1 MGFDWAHTISSISK
15 LILRSARNS
24 VDGGSRDNSSK
35 DCRFESICNEFNHN
49 KLMKKYQGYAQNE
62 KFKVG
67 LNGKTVYIF
76 DNDEN
81 ELARFQDAPY
91 MYRGKFIP
99 NTNTLVVKS
108 TAGWLLFYDLDS
120 LALIKKIRF
129 SNIGSQD
136 GNFAITQDGKYLY
149 NIESPNCSTRTQLTK
164 YDLGTLKPLITS
176 FHNSETIFLKY
187 VEISNET
194 IFLFGFMRN
203 DKGIKDYGFI
213 GQYKEIGEKWM
224 LQDGKRIADV
234 IYDKI
239 RQYKGCED
247 FGFTQKTLKIHN
259 LEKIEDLEPYTL
271 SGVYQDIIESNKAR
285 GCINN
290 EKTNEESSFYEWL
303 EDALKK
309 ISGDVEAINFNLY
322 EDNGD
327 KWSVELVG
335 TSTFD
340 ENNSDWACNEV
351 YTTRDNPYVLTK
363 KSDWK
368 AIENLFTTFLLNY
381 LERGKYAHI
390 LKECRGI
397 GIGFVDGDLSIL
409 YKKDK
414 RKVAEEAI
422 ESVLSKYKDREGFL
436 SMLDEYGRDIYTYMI
451 SNEAEETA
459 LKALCIADD
468 VNKEDR
474 YGYSYLTFACVGHK
488 AKVIEELLRMGADP
502 NHKSHPLLKAL
513 GRKNKD
519 NPAILELF
527 IQYGVDLKADVNG
540 STVEETIR
548 SFGDKA
554 LNQILDKNK
563 PPKGMN
569 GMYMY
574 FSARTQTLAQFKEV
588 YDKRL
593 LNETPQDG
601 SPVIFCAMANQTPQN
616 RYDIVKFL
624 IGEGAELKGTNEESE
639 TLFHI
644 LFSRP
649 KHIMEQTVE
658 LTQILIDAGV
668 DINQLDAKHE
678 VAIQELISQPMF
690 TDEDLAPWYDVIF
703 QKCTL
708 ELNTKNDWGYTP
720 IELARKTPYRADLLR
735 RMTEQMALK

>member
-108 TAGWLLFYDLDS
+108 TSGWLLFYDLDS
-120 LALIKKIRF
+120 LTLIKKIRF
-129 SNIGSQD
+129 SNIGSQN

-149 NIESPNCSTRTQLTK
+149 NIESPNYSTRTQLTK
-164 YDLGTLKPLITS
+164 YDLETLKPLITS

-187 VEISNET
+187 VEISNEF
-194 IFLFGFMRN
+194 IFLFGFMRD

-213 GQYKEIGEKWM
+213 SQYKEIGEKCM
-224 LQDGKRIADV
+224 LRDGKRIADV

-239 RQYKGCED
+239 WQYKDCED
-247 FGFTQKTLKIHN
+247 FGFTQKTLKIHD

-271 SGVYQDIIESNKAR
+271 SGVYQDIIASNKAR
-285 GCINN
+285 GRINK
-290 EKTNEESSFYEWL
+290 EKTNEESSFYNWL

-309 ISGDVEAINFNLY
+309 LPGNVEAINFNLY
-322 EDNGD
+322 DDGDN

-335 TSTFD
+335 SSTFD

-351 YTTRDNPYVLTK
+351 YTTRENPYVLTK

-390 LKECRGI
+390 LKEYRGI

-414 RKVAEEAI
+414 
-422 ESVLSKYKDREGFL
+422 
-436 SMLDEYGRDIYTYMI
+436 
-451 SNEAEETA
+451 
-459 LKALCIADD
+459 
-468 VNKEDR
+468 
-474 YGYSYLTFACVGHK
+474 
-488 AKVIEELLRMGADP
+488 
-502 NHKSHPLLKAL
+502 
-513 GRKNKD
+513 
-519 NPAILELF
+519 
-527 IQYGVDLKADVNG
+527 
-540 STVEETIR
+540 
-548 SFGDKA
+548 
-554 LNQILDKNK
+554 
-563 PPKGMN
+563 
-569 GMYMY
+569 
-574 FSARTQTLAQFKEV
+574 
-588 YDKRL
+588 
-593 LNETPQDG
+593 
-601 SPVIFCAMANQTPQN
+601 
-616 RYDIVKFL
+616 
-624 IGEGAELKGTNEESE
+624 
-639 TLFHI
+639 
-644 LFSRP
+644 
-649 KHIMEQTVE
+649 
-658 LTQILIDAGV
+658 
-668 DINQLDAKHE
+668 
-678 VAIQELISQPMF
+678 
-690 TDEDLAPWYDVIF
+690 
-703 QKCTL
+703 
-708 ELNTKNDWGYTP
+708 
-720 IELARKTPYRADLLR
+720 
-735 RMTEQMALK
+735 

>member
-1 MGFDWAHTISSISK
+1 MSFDWAHTISSISK
-15 LILRSARNS
+15 LILRSARNA
-24 VDGGSRDNSSK
+24 DNGGSGDNDSK
-35 DCRFESICNEFNHN
+35 DSQFESICSEFNQN

-108 TAGWLLFYDLDS
+108 TAGWLLFYDLDN
-120 LALIKKIRF
+120 LVLIKKIRF
-129 SNIGSQD
+129 SNIGSQTK
-136 GNFAITQDGKYLY
+136 NFAITQDGKYLY
-149 NIESPNCSTRTQLTK
+149 NIEAPNYSIRTQLTK
-164 YDLGTLKPLITS
+164 YDLRTLKPVITS
-176 FHNSETIFLKY
+176 FHNSETIFLEY
-187 VEISNET
+187 VEISNEA

-213 GQYKEIGEKWM
+213 SQYKEIGEKCI
-224 LQDGKRIADV
+224 LRDGKRIADV
-234 IYDKI
+234 VYEKI
-239 RQYKGCED
+239 SQYKGCED
-247 FGFTQKTLKIHN
+247 FGFTKKSLEYSG

-285 GCINN
+285 GRINN
-290 EKTNEESSFYEWL
+290 EKTNEESSFYNWL
-303 EDALKK
+303 ENALKK
-309 ISGDVEAINFNLY
+309 LPSDVEAINFNLY

-340 ENNSDWACNEV
+340 ENNSDWACSEI
-351 YTTRDNPYVLTK
+351 YTTRETPYVLRK

-414 RKVAEEAI
+414 RKEAEEAI
-422 ESVLSKYKDREGFL
+422 ESVLSKYKDRAGFL
-436 SMLDEYGRDIYTYMI
+436 SMLDEYGRDIYTHMI

-459 LKALCIADD
+459 LKALYAVDD

-668 DINQLDAKHE
+668 DINQLDAKHRA
-678 VAIQELISQPMF
+678 AIQYLISHPKF
-690 TDEDLAPWYDVIF
+690 TDEDFAPLYDVIF
-703 QKCTL
+703 QNCTL
-708 ELNTKNDWGYTP
+708 EVNAKNDWGYTP
-720 IELARKTPYRADLLR
+720 IELARKLQYRADLLK
-735 RMTEQMALK
+735 RMTE

>member
-1 MGFDWAHTISSISK
+1 MGFDLAHTISSISK
-15 LILRSARNS
+15 LILRAAKNAD
-24 VDGGSRDNSSK
+24 DGGSGDSGSK
-35 DCRFESICNEFNHN
+35 DSRFESICSEFNHN

-108 TAGWLLFYDLDS
+108 TAGWLLFYDLDN

-129 SNIGSQD
+129 SNIGSQTK
-136 GNFAITQDGKYLY
+136 NFAITQDGKYLY
-149 NIESPNCSTRTQLTK
+149 NIEAPNHSTRTQLTK
-164 YDLGTLKPLITS
+164 YDLGTLKPVITS
-176 FHNSETIFLKY
+176 FHNSETIFLEY
-187 VEISNET
+187 VEISNEA

-213 GQYKEIGEKWM
+213 SQYKEIGEKCI
-224 LQDGKRIADV
+224 LRDGKRIADV
-234 IYDKI
+234 VYEKI
-239 RQYKGCED
+239 SQYKGCED
-247 FGFTQKTLKIHN
+247 FGFTKKSLEYSG

-285 GCINN
+285 GRINN
-290 EKTNEESSFYEWL
+290 EKTNEESSFYNWL
-303 EDALKK
+303 ENALKK
-309 ISGDVEAINFNLY
+309 LPSDVEAINFNLY

-340 ENNSDWACNEV
+340 ENNSDWACSEI
-351 YTTRDNPYVLTK
+351 YTTRETPYVLRK

-414 RKVAEEAI
+414 RKEAEEAI
-422 ESVLSKYKDREGFL
+422 ESVLSKYKDRAGFL
-436 SMLDEYGRDIYTYMI
+436 SMLDEYGRDIYTHMI

-459 LKALCIADD
+459 LKALYAVDD

-668 DINQLDAKHE
+668 DINQLDAKHRA
-678 VAIQELISQPMF
+678 AIQYLISHPKF
-690 TDEDLAPWYDVIF
+690 TDEDFAPLYDVIF
-703 QKCTL
+703 QNCTL
-708 ELNTKNDWGYTP
+708 EVNAKNDWGYTP
-720 IELARKTPYRADLLR
+720 IELARKLQYRADLLK
-735 RMTEQMALK
+735 RMTE

>member
-15 LILRSARNS
+15 LILRSARNA
-24 VDGGSRDNSSK
+24 DNGGSGDNDSK
-35 DCRFESICNEFNHN
+35 DSQFESICSEFNQN

-108 TAGWLLFYDLDS
+108 TAGWLLFYDLDN
-120 LALIKKIRF
+120 LVLIKKIRF
-129 SNIGSQD
+129 SNIGSQTK
-136 GNFAITQDGKYLY
+136 NFAITQDGKYLY
-149 NIESPNCSTRTQLTK
+149 NIEAPNYSIRTQLTK
-164 YDLGTLKPLITS
+164 YDLRTLKPVITS
-176 FHNSETIFLKY
+176 FHNSETIFLEY
-187 VEISNET
+187 VEISNEA

-213 GQYKEIGEKWM
+213 SQYKEVGEKCI
-224 LQDGKRIADV
+224 LRDGKRIADV
-234 IYDKI
+234 VYEKI
-239 RQYKGCED
+239 SQYKGCED
-247 FGFTQKTLKIHN
+247 FGFTKKSLEYSG

-285 GCINN
+285 GRINN
-290 EKTNEESSFYEWL
+290 EKTNEESSFYNWL
-303 EDALKK
+303 ENALKK
-309 ISGDVEAINFNLY
+309 LPSDVEAINFNLY

-340 ENNSDWACNEV
+340 ENNSDWACSEI
-351 YTTRDNPYVLTK
+351 YTTRETPYVLRK

-414 RKVAEEAI
+414 RKEAEEAI
-422 ESVLSKYKDREGFL
+422 ESVLSKYKDRAGFL
-436 SMLDEYGRDIYTYMI
+436 SMLDEYGRDIYTHMI

-459 LKALCIADD
+459 LKALYAVDD

-668 DINQLDAKHE
+668 DINQLDAKHRA
-678 VAIQELISQPMF
+678 AIQYLISHPKF
-690 TDEDLAPWYDVIF
+690 TDEDFAPLYDVIF
-703 QKCTL
+703 QNCTL
-708 ELNTKNDWGYTP
+708 EVNAKNDWGYTP
-720 IELARKTPYRADLLR
+720 IELARKLQYRADLLK
-735 RMTEQMALK
+735 RMTE

>member
-15 LILRSARNS
+15 LILRAARNAD
-24 VDGGSRDNSSK
+24 DGGSGDSGSKNS
-35 DCRFESICNEFNHN
+35 RFESVCSEFNHN

-99 NTNTLVVKS
+99 NSNTLVVKS
-108 TAGWLLFYDLDS
+108 TAGWLLFYDLDR
-120 LALIKKIRF
+120 LTLIQKIRF

-149 NIESPNCSTRTQLTK
+149 NIEAPDYSTKTQLTK
-164 YDLGTLKPLITS
+164 YDLRTLKPIITS
-176 FHNSETIFLKY
+176 FHNSDNIVLKY
-187 VEISNET
+187 IEISNET
-194 IFLFGFMRN
+194 IFLFGFMRD
-203 DKGIKDYGFI
+203 DKGNKDYGFI
-213 GQYKEIGEKWM
+213 GQYKEIGEKCM
-224 LQDGKRIADV
+224 LREGKRIADV

-247 FGFTQKTLKIHN
+247 FGFTKKSLEYSG
-259 LEKIEDLEPYTL
+259 LEKIEDLEPCTL

-285 GCINN
+285 GRINN
-290 EKTNEESSFYEWL
+290 EKTNEESSFYNWL
-303 EDALKK
+303 ENALKK
-309 ISGDVEAINFNLY
+309 LPSDVEAISFNLY

-351 YTTRDNPYVLTK
+351 YTTRENPYVLTK

-381 LERGKYAHI
+381 LEQGKYAHI
-390 LKECRGI
+390 LKEYRGI

-414 RKVAEEAI
+414 RKVAEETI

-436 SMLDEYGRDIYTYMI
+436 SMLDEYGRDIFTHMI

-459 LKALCIADD
+459 LKALYIADD
-468 VNKEDR
+468 INKEDR

-488 AKVIEELLRMGADP
+488 VKVIEELLRMGADP

-513 GRKNKD
+513 GRKSKD

-527 IQYGVDLKADVNG
+527 IRYGVDLKAEVNG

-548 SFGDKA
+548 SFGDEA
-554 LNQILDKNK
+554 LSQILDK
-563 PPKGMN
+563 
-569 GMYMY
+569 
-574 FSARTQTLAQFKEV
+574 
-588 YDKRL
+588 
-593 LNETPQDG
+593 
-601 SPVIFCAMANQTPQN
+601 
-616 RYDIVKFL
+616 
-624 IGEGAELKGTNEESE
+624 
-639 TLFHI
+639 
-644 LFSRP
+644 
-649 KHIMEQTVE
+649 
-658 LTQILIDAGV
+658 
-668 DINQLDAKHE
+668 INLQR
-678 VAIQELISQPMF
+678 
-690 TDEDLAPWYDVIF
+690 
-703 QKCTL
+703 
-708 ELNTKNDWGYTP
+708 G
-720 IELARKTPYRADLLR
+720 
-735 RMTEQMALK
+735 

>member
-15 LILRSARNS
+15 LILRAARNAD
-24 VDGGSRDNSSK
+24 DGGSGDSGSKNS
-35 DCRFESICNEFNHN
+35 RFESVCSEFNHN

-99 NTNTLVVKS
+99 NSNTLVVKS
-108 TAGWLLFYDLDS
+108 TAGWLLFYDLDR
-120 LALIKKIRF
+120 LTLIQKIRF

-149 NIESPNCSTRTQLTK
+149 NIEAPDYSTKTQLTK
-164 YDLGTLKPLITS
+164 YDLRTLKPIITS
-176 FHNSETIFLKY
+176 FHNSDNIVLKY
-187 VEISNET
+187 IEISNET
-194 IFLFGFMRN
+194 IFLFGFMRD
-203 DKGIKDYGFI
+203 DKGNKDYGFI
-213 GQYKEIGEKWM
+213 GQYKEIGEKCM
-224 LQDGKRIADV
+224 LREGKRIADV

-247 FGFTQKTLKIHN
+247 FGFTKKSLEYRG

-285 GCINN
+285 GRINN

-303 EDALKK
+303 ENALKK
-309 ISGDVEAINFNLY
+309 LPGDVEAIHFNLY

-422 ESVLSKYKDREGFL
+422 ESVLSKYKDRKGFL
-436 SMLDEYGRDIYTYMI
+436 SMLDEYGRDIYTHMI

-658 LTQILIDAGV
+658 LTQILIEAGA
-668 DINQLDAKHE
+668 DINQLDAKHR
-678 VAIQELISQPMF
+678 VAIQYLISHPKF
-690 TDEDLAPWYDVIF
+690 TDEDFAPLYDVIF
-703 QKCTL
+703 QNCTL
-708 ELNTKNDWGYTP
+708 EVNVKNDWGYTP
-720 IELARKTPYRADLLR
+720 IELARKLPYRADLLK
-735 RMTEQMALK
+735 RMTE

>member
-436 SMLDEYGRDIYTYMI
+436 SMLDEYGRDIYTHMI

-678 VAIQELISQPMF
+678 VAIQELISQPKF
-690 TDEDLAPWYDVIF
+690 TDEDFAPLYDVIF

>member
-15 LILRSARNS
+15 LILRSARNA
-24 VDGGSRDNSSK
+24 DNGGSGDNDSK
-35 DCRFESICNEFNHN
+35 DSQFESICSEFNQN

-81 ELARFQDAPY
+81 ELARFQDTPY

-108 TAGWLLFYDLDS
+108 TAGWLLFYDLDN
-120 LALIKKIRF
+120 LVLIKKIRF
-129 SNIGSQD
+129 SNIGSQTK
-136 GNFAITQDGKYLY
+136 NFAITQDGKYLY
-149 NIESPNCSTRTQLTK
+149 NIEAPNYSIRTQLTK
-164 YDLGTLKPLITS
+164 YDLRTLKPVITS
-176 FHNSETIFLKY
+176 FHNSETIFLEY
-187 VEISNET
+187 VEISNEA

-213 GQYKEIGEKWM
+213 SQYKEIGEKCI
-224 LQDGKRIADV
+224 LRDGKRIADV
-234 IYDKI
+234 VYEKI
-239 RQYKGCED
+239 SQYKGCED
-247 FGFTQKTLKIHN
+247 FGFTKKSLEYSG
-259 LEKIEDLEPYTL
+259 LEKIEDLEPCTL

-285 GCINN
+285 GRINN
-290 EKTNEESSFYEWL
+290 EKTNEESSFYNWL
-303 EDALKK
+303 ENALKK
-309 ISGDVEAINFNLY
+309 LPSDVEAISFNLY

-351 YTTRDNPYVLTK
+351 YTTRENPYVLTK

-381 LERGKYAHI
+381 LEQGKYAHI
-390 LKECRGI
+390 LKEYRGI

-414 RKVAEEAI
+414 RKVAEETI

-436 SMLDEYGRDIYTYMI
+436 SMLDEYGRDIFTHMI

-459 LKALCIADD
+459 LKALYIADD
-468 VNKEDR
+468 INKEDR

-488 AKVIEELLRMGADP
+488 VKVIEELLRMGADP

-527 IQYGVDLKADVNG
+527 IRYGVDLKAEVNG

-548 SFGDKA
+548 SFGDEA
-554 LNQILDKNK
+554 LSQILDK
-563 PPKGMN
+563 
-569 GMYMY
+569 
-574 FSARTQTLAQFKEV
+574 
-588 YDKRL
+588 
-593 LNETPQDG
+593 
-601 SPVIFCAMANQTPQN
+601 
-616 RYDIVKFL
+616 
-624 IGEGAELKGTNEESE
+624 
-639 TLFHI
+639 
-644 LFSRP
+644 
-649 KHIMEQTVE
+649 
-658 LTQILIDAGV
+658 
-668 DINQLDAKHE
+668 INLQR
-678 VAIQELISQPMF
+678 
-690 TDEDLAPWYDVIF
+690 
-703 QKCTL
+703 
-708 ELNTKNDWGYTP
+708 G
-720 IELARKTPYRADLLR
+720 
-735 RMTEQMALK
+735 

>member
-1 MGFDWAHTISSISK
+1 M
-15 LILRSARNS
+15 
-24 VDGGSRDNSSK
+24 
-35 DCRFESICNEFNHN
+35 E
-49 KLMKKYQGYAQNE
+49 
-62 KFKVG
+62 
-67 LNGKTVYIF
+67 
-76 DNDEN
+76 
-81 ELARFQDAPY
+81 
-91 MYRGKFIP
+91 
-99 NTNTLVVKS
+99 
-108 TAGWLLFYDLDS
+108 
-120 LALIKKIRF
+120 
-129 SNIGSQD
+129 
-136 GNFAITQDGKYLY
+136 
-149 NIESPNCSTRTQLTK
+149 
-164 YDLGTLKPLITS
+164 
-176 FHNSETIFLKY
+176 Y
-187 VEISNET
+187 VEISNEA

-213 GQYKEIGEKWM
+213 SQYKEIGEKCI
-224 LQDGKRIADV
+224 LRDGKRIADV
-234 IYDKI
+234 VYEKI
-239 RQYKGCED
+239 SQYKGCED
-247 FGFTQKTLKIHN
+247 FGFTKKSLEYSG

-285 GCINN
+285 GRINN
-290 EKTNEESSFYEWL
+290 EKTNEESSFYNWL
-303 EDALKK
+303 ENALKK
-309 ISGDVEAINFNLY
+309 LPSDVEAINFNLY

-340 ENNSDWACNEV
+340 ENNSDWACSEI
-351 YTTRDNPYVLTK
+351 YTTRETPYVLRK

-414 RKVAEEAI
+414 RKEAEEAI
-422 ESVLSKYKDREGFL
+422 ESVLSKYKDRAGFL
-436 SMLDEYGRDIYTYMI
+436 SMLDEYGRDIYTHMI

-459 LKALCIADD
+459 LKALYAVDD

-668 DINQLDAKHE
+668 DINQLDAKHRA
-678 VAIQELISQPMF
+678 AIQYLISHPKF
-690 TDEDLAPWYDVIF
+690 TDEDFAPLYDVIF
-703 QKCTL
+703 QNCTL
-708 ELNTKNDWGYTP
+708 EVNAKNDWGYTP
-720 IELARKTPYRADLLR
+720 IELARKLQYRADLLK
-735 RMTEQMALK
+735 RMTE

>member
-1 MGFDWAHTISSISK
+1 MSFDWAHTISSISK
-15 LILRSARNS
+15 LILRSARNA
-24 VDGGSRDNSSK
+24 DNGGSGDNDSK
-35 DCRFESICNEFNHN
+35 DSQFESICSEFNQN

-108 TAGWLLFYDLDS
+108 TAGWLLFYDLDN
-120 LALIKKIRF
+120 LVLIKKIRF
-129 SNIGSQD
+129 SNIGSQTK
-136 GNFAITQDGKYLY
+136 NFAITQDGKYLY
-149 NIESPNCSTRTQLTK
+149 NIEAPNYSIRTQLTK
-164 YDLGTLKPLITS
+164 YDLRTLKPVITS
-176 FHNSETIFLKY
+176 FHNSETIFLEY
-187 VEISNET
+187 VEISNEA

-213 GQYKEIGEKWM
+213 SQYKEIGEKCI
-224 LQDGKRIADV
+224 LRDGKRIADV
-234 IYDKI
+234 VYEKI
-239 RQYKGCED
+239 SQYKGCED
-247 FGFTQKTLKIHN
+247 FGFTKKSLEYSG

-285 GCINN
+285 GRINN
-290 EKTNEESSFYEWL
+290 EKTNEESSFYNWL
-303 EDALKK
+303 ENALKK
-309 ISGDVEAINFNLY
+309 LPSDVEAINFNLY

-340 ENNSDWACNEV
+340 ENNSDWACSEI
-351 YTTRDNPYVLTK
+351 YTTRETPYVLRK

-368 AIENLFTTFLLNY
+368 AIENLFTIFLLNY

-414 RKVAEEAI
+414 RKEAEEAI
-422 ESVLSKYKDREGFL
+422 ESVLSKYKDRAGFL
-436 SMLDEYGRDIYTYMI
+436 SMLDEYGRDIYTHMI

-459 LKALCIADD
+459 LKALYAVDD

-668 DINQLDAKHE
+668 DINQLDAKHRA
-678 VAIQELISQPMF
+678 AIQYLISHPKF
-690 TDEDLAPWYDVIF
+690 TDEDFAPLYDVIF
-703 QKCTL
+703 QNCTL
-708 ELNTKNDWGYTP
+708 EVNAKNDWGYTP
-720 IELARKTPYRADLLR
+720 IELARKLQYRADLLK
-735 RMTEQMALK
+735 RMTE

>member
-15 LILRSARNS
+15 LFLRAARNAD
-24 VDGGSRDNSSK
+24 DGGSGDSGSK
-35 DCRFESICNEFNHN
+35 DSRFESICSEFNHN

-176 FHNSETIFLKY
+176 FHNSETIFLKC

-203 DKGIKDYGFI
+203 DKEIKDYGFI

-239 RQYKGCED
+239 SRYKGCED
-247 FGFTQKTLKIHN
+247 FGFTQKSLEYRS
-259 LEKIEDLEPYTL
+259 LEKIEDLEPFTL
-271 SGVYQDIIESNKAR
+271 SGVYQDIIASNKAR
-285 GCINN
+285 GRINK
-290 EKTNEESSFYEWL
+290 EKTNEESSFYNWL

-309 ISGDVEAINFNLY
+309 LPGNVEAVNFNLY
-322 EDNGD
+322 EDNDD

-351 YTTRDNPYVLTK
+351 YVTRENPYVLTK

-390 LKECRGI
+390 LKEYRGI

-436 SMLDEYGRDIYTYMI
+436 SMLDEYGRDIYTHMI

-668 DINQLDAKHE
+668 DINQLDAKHRA
-678 VAIQELISQPMF
+678 AIQYLISHPKF
-690 TDEDLAPWYDVIF
+690 TDEDFAPLYDVIF
-703 QKCTL
+703 QNCTL
-708 ELNTKNDWGYTP
+708 EVNAKNDWGYTP
-720 IELARKTPYRADLLR
+720 IELARKLQYRADLLK
-735 RMTEQMALK
+735 RMTE

>member
-15 LILRSARNS
+15 LILRSARNA
-24 VDGGSRDNSSK
+24 DNGGSGDNDSK
-35 DCRFESICNEFNHN
+35 DSQFESICSEFNQN

-108 TAGWLLFYDLDS
+108 TAGWLLFYDLDN
-120 LALIKKIRF
+120 LVLIKKIRF
-129 SNIGSQD
+129 SNIGSQTK
-136 GNFAITQDGKYLY
+136 NFAITQDGKYLY
-149 NIESPNCSTRTQLTK
+149 NIEAPNYSIRTQLTK
-164 YDLGTLKPLITS
+164 YDLRTLKPVITS
-176 FHNSETIFLKY
+176 FHNSETIFLEY
-187 VEISNET
+187 VEISNEA

-213 GQYKEIGEKWM
+213 SQYKEIGEKCI
-224 LQDGKRIADV
+224 LRDGKRIADV
-234 IYDKI
+234 VYEKI
-239 RQYKGCED
+239 SQYKGCED
-247 FGFTQKTLKIHN
+247 FGFTKKSLEYSG

-285 GCINN
+285 GRINN

-436 SMLDEYGRDIYTYMI
+436 SMLDEYGRDIYTHMI

-519 NPAILELF
+519 NPTILKLF
-527 IQYGVDLKADVNG
+527 IRYGVDLKAEVNG

-668 DINQLDAKHE
+668 DINQLDAKHRA
-678 VAIQELISQPMF
+678 AIQYLISHPKF
-690 TDEDLAPWYDVIF
+690 TDEDFAPLYDVIF
-703 QKCTL
+703 QNCTL
-708 ELNTKNDWGYTP
+708 EVNAKNDWGYTP
-720 IELARKTPYRADLLR
+720 IELARKLQYRADLLK
-735 RMTEQMALK
+735 RMTE

>member
-15 LILRSARNS
+15 LILRAAKNAD
-24 VDGGSRDNSSK
+24 DGGSGDSGSK
-35 DCRFESICNEFNHN
+35 DSRFESICSEFNHN

-67 LNGKTVYIF
+67 LNGKTIYVF

-120 LALIKKIRF
+120 LALIQKIRF

-149 NIESPNCSTRTQLTK
+149 NIEAPNYSIRTQLTK
-164 YDLGTLKPLITS
+164 YDLRTLKPVITS
-176 FHNSETIFLKY
+176 FHNSETIFLEY
-187 VEISNET
+187 VEISNEA

-213 GQYKEIGEKWM
+213 SQYKEIGEKCI
-224 LQDGKRIADV
+224 LRDGKRIADV

-247 FGFTQKTLKIHN
+247 FGFTKKSLEYSG
-259 LEKIEDLEPYTL
+259 LEKIEDLEPCTL

-285 GCINN
+285 GRINN
-290 EKTNEESSFYEWL
+290 EKTNEESSFYNWL
-303 EDALKK
+303 ENALKK
-309 ISGDVEAINFNLY
+309 LPSDVEAISFNLY

-351 YTTRDNPYVLTK
+351 YTTRENPYVLTK

-381 LERGKYAHI
+381 LEQGKYAHI
-390 LKECRGI
+390 LKEYRGI

-414 RKVAEEAI
+414 RKVAEETI

-436 SMLDEYGRDIYTYMI
+436 SMLDEYGRDIFTHMI

-459 LKALCIADD
+459 LKALYIADD
-468 VNKEDR
+468 INKEDR

-488 AKVIEELLRMGADP
+488 VKVIEELLRMGADP

-527 IQYGVDLKADVNG
+527 IRYGVDLKAEVNG

-548 SFGDKA
+548 SFGDEA
-554 LNQILDKNK
+554 LSQILDK
-563 PPKGMN
+563 
-569 GMYMY
+569 
-574 FSARTQTLAQFKEV
+574 
-588 YDKRL
+588 
-593 LNETPQDG
+593 
-601 SPVIFCAMANQTPQN
+601 
-616 RYDIVKFL
+616 
-624 IGEGAELKGTNEESE
+624 
-639 TLFHI
+639 
-644 LFSRP
+644 
-649 KHIMEQTVE
+649 
-658 LTQILIDAGV
+658 
-668 DINQLDAKHE
+668 INLQR
-678 VAIQELISQPMF
+678 
-690 TDEDLAPWYDVIF
+690 
-703 QKCTL
+703 
-708 ELNTKNDWGYTP
+708 G
-720 IELARKTPYRADLLR
+720 
-735 RMTEQMALK
+735 

>member
-15 LILRSARNS
+15 LILRSARNA
-24 VDGGSRDNSSK
+24 DNGGSGDNDSK
-35 DCRFESICNEFNHN
+35 DSQFESICSEFNQN

-108 TAGWLLFYDLDS
+108 TAGWLLFYDLDN
-120 LALIKKIRF
+120 LVLIKKIRF
-129 SNIGSQD
+129 SNIGSQTK
-136 GNFAITQDGKYLY
+136 NFAITQDGKYLY
-149 NIESPNCSTRTQLTK
+149 NIEAPNYSIRTQLTK
-164 YDLGTLKPLITS
+164 YDLRTLKPVITS
-176 FHNSETIFLKY
+176 FHNSETIFLEY
-187 VEISNET
+187 VEISNEA

-213 GQYKEIGEKWM
+213 SQYKEIGEKCI
-224 LQDGKRIADV
+224 LRDGKRIADV
-234 IYDKI
+234 VYEKI
-239 RQYKGCED
+239 SQYKGCED
-247 FGFTQKTLKIHN
+247 FGFTKKSLEYSG

-285 GCINN
+285 GRINN
-290 EKTNEESSFYEWL
+290 EKTNEESSFYNWL
-303 EDALKK
+303 ENALKK
-309 ISGDVEAINFNLY
+309 LPSDVEAINFNLY

-340 ENNSDWACNEV
+340 ENNSDWACSEI
-351 YTTRDNPYVLTK
+351 YTTRETPYVLRK

-414 RKVAEEAI
+414 RKEAEEAI
-422 ESVLSKYKDREGFL
+422 ESVLSKYKDRAGFL
-436 SMLDEYGRDIYTYMI
+436 SMLDEYGRDIYTHMI

-459 LKALCIADD
+459 LKALYAVDD

-474 YGYSYLTFACVGHK
+474 YGYSYLTFACLGHK

-668 DINQLDAKHE
+668 DINQLDAKHRA
-678 VAIQELISQPMF
+678 AIQYLISHPKF
-690 TDEDLAPWYDVIF
+690 TDEDFAPLYDVIF
-703 QKCTL
+703 QNCTL
-708 ELNTKNDWGYTP
+708 EVNAKNDWGYTP
-720 IELARKTPYRADLLR
+720 IELARKLQYRADLLK
-735 RMTEQMALK
+735 RMTE

>member
-15 LILRSARNS
+15 LILRSARNA
-24 VDGGSRDNSSK
+24 DNGGSGDNDSK
-35 DCRFESICNEFNHN
+35 DGQFESICSEFNQN

-108 TAGWLLFYDLDS
+108 TAGWLLFYDLDN
-120 LALIKKIRF
+120 LVLIKKIRF
-129 SNIGSQD
+129 SNIGSQTK
-136 GNFAITQDGKYLY
+136 NFAITQDGKYLY
-149 NIESPNCSTRTQLTK
+149 NIEAPNYSIRTQLTK
-164 YDLGTLKPLITS
+164 YDLRTLKPVITS
-176 FHNSETIFLKY
+176 FHNSETIFLEY
-187 VEISNET
+187 VEISNEA

-213 GQYKEIGEKWM
+213 SQYKEIGEKCI
-224 LQDGKRIADV
+224 LRDGKRIADV
-234 IYDKI
+234 VYEKI
-239 RQYKGCED
+239 SQYKGCED
-247 FGFTQKTLKIHN
+247 FGFTKKSLEYSG

-285 GCINN
+285 GRINN
-290 EKTNEESSFYEWL
+290 EKTNEESSFYNWL
-303 EDALKK
+303 ENALKK
-309 ISGDVEAINFNLY
+309 LPSDVEAINFNLY

-340 ENNSDWACNEV
+340 ENNSDWACSEI
-351 YTTRDNPYVLTK
+351 YTTRETPYVLRK

-414 RKVAEEAI
+414 RKEAEEAI
-422 ESVLSKYKDREGFL
+422 ESVLSKYKDRAGFL
-436 SMLDEYGRDIYTYMI
+436 SMLDEYGRDIYTHMI

-459 LKALCIADD
+459 LKALYAVDD

-668 DINQLDAKHE
+668 DINQLDAKHRA
-678 VAIQELISQPMF
+678 AIQYLISHPKF
-690 TDEDLAPWYDVIF
+690 TDEDFAPLYDVIF
-703 QKCTL
+703 QNCTL
-708 ELNTKNDWGYTP
+708 EVNAKNDWGYTP
-720 IELARKTPYRADLLR
+720 IELARKLQYRADLLK
-735 RMTEQMALK
+735 RMTE